1 MAEDTRRISEFTDK
15 QRLKLA
21 EIAEENTKRSEEG
34 LTVIKKDDEWRR

>member
-1 MAEDTRRISEFTDK
+1 MTDDTRQLSELTDK